1 MKTSIVKFW
10 FGALLLV
17 VLAASCRKYVEV
29 QQYGVRTLVNTSDYQ
44 FLMNNR
50 EDFKMGYIL
59 PTVVNDDMA
68 TTTASHQATWASE
81 IKNAYIWAEQY
92 YVQGQ
97 MDVGWNNLY
106 KQIYN
111 CNEVL
116 YGVMSS
122 KNGTESMKREVYAE
136 ALVQRAYAYLMLV
149 NQYAEIYNPSTAA
162 TQIGVPLLTTPDL
175 YQPLNR
181 ASLKTIYDR
190 IIKDVEEAVPALPNS
205 GTNNGHPDKASA
217 YALLSRAH
225 LYMRNFDLAGEYA
238 DKSLALRSTLLN
250 LGNYSTGDMST
261 FPRSLQDPE
270 ILLFKNTAGTFRS
283 ELNPQLL
290 GLFSTG
296 DQRYNLYTGTQNGVP
311 GRSFVRPNFTNEGIY
326 AGLSVPEVMLN
337 RAEVYARA
345 GNVSKTLEF
354 LNMLRE
360 KRFTAAT
367 YEPLN
372 IGDVNE
378 LLPAVINERRREFL
392 GTGLR
397 WFDQRRLNLDPAL
410 AKPVSRTFENQTYTL
425 VPGGNRYIF
434 PIAPG
439 LLDLNPEIQ
448 QSPR

>member
-10 FGALLLV
+10 LGGIFLLMLT
-17 VLAASCRKYVEV
+17 ASCRKYVEV
-29 QQYGVRTLVNTSDYQ
+29 QQYSSRTLINTTDYQ

-50 EDFKMGYIL
+50 DEFKLGYIL

-68 TTTASHQATWASE
+68 TVTASHQATWGSE

-106 KQIYN
+106 KQIYTS
-111 CNEVL
+111 NEVL

-122 KNGTESMKREVYAE
+122 KNGTEALKKEIYAE

-149 NQYAEIYNPSTAA
+149 NQYGEIYNPASAG
-162 TQIGVPLLTTPDL
+162 TQIGVPLLLTPDL

-181 ASLKTIYDR
+181 ASLKTIYDKV
-190 IIKDVEEAVPALPNS
+190 IKDLEEALPSLPNA

-217 YALLSRAH
+217 YALLSRTH
-225 LYMRNFDLAGEYA
+225 LYMRNYDLAGEYA
-238 DKSLALRSTLLN
+238 DKSLALRSTLLD
-250 LGNYSTGDMST
+250 LRTYVGNTAA

-283 ELNPQLL
+283 ELNPELL
-290 GLFSTG
+290 ALFATG
-296 DQRYNLYTGTQNGVP
+296 DQRYTLYTGTQSGVP
-311 GRSFVRPNFTNEGIY
+311 GRAFVRPNFTFEGIY
-326 AGLSVPEVMLN
+326 AGPSVPEMILN

-345 GNVSKTLEF
+345 GNIAKTQEF
-354 LNMLRE
+354 LNKLRE
-360 KRFTAAT
+360 KRFTTAT
-367 YEPLN
+367 YVPLV
-372 IGDVNE
+372 IASATD
-378 LLPAVINERRREFL
+378 LLPAVVNERRREFM

-397 WFDQRRLNLDPAL
+397 WFDQRRYSLDPGIT
-410 AKPVSRTFENQTYTL
+410 KPVTRTFENQSYTL
-425 VPGGNRYIF
+425 TAGSNRYIF
-434 PIAPG
+434 PVAPG